1 MALDSIHI
9 LLTRPYSNES
19 HYQMTIDRVFDNM
32 DLLDSVY
39 ESLLFDPT
47 DDIDETKY
55 PIIKKFVDMIVVSM
69 FVSQRL
75 RRQMAKF
82 KNILS
87 LY

>member
-47 DDIDETKY
+47 DDIDEAEEASEEAVADSEPDSET
-55 PIIKKFVDMIVVSM
+55 D
-69 FVSQRL
+69 
-75 RRQMAKF
+75 
-82 KNILS
+82 
-87 LY
+87 